1 MSFQIFLHGKI
12 VGTEEFLRSAANDIE
27 GRAYWISLLS
37 EVAPRALLGELGLSA
52 MLLGSSG
59 GGEFLLVLPAEFRA
73 QAEEFCSR
81 VAADAHERSGGTIRF
96 VWAITENLGDWSDV
110 RRRLS
115 EELHRRTGTPAAVA
129 GDTAFDPA
137 PAPKAQDFTRLA
149 TELRDAVQVGWAD
162 GQSST
167 FSVGAG
173 KYSWSLV
180 EEIPLV
186 RHTALNDQDSA
197 PAGLRTLA
205 SRAKGRR
212 AWGVLRGSVDAL
224 TWRLDKALTV
234 EERIAMSEMFKRF
247 FAGEISVLC
256 SLPDFWRKVTVLET
270 GVGAFAVYGA
280 WDALIGFAREL
291 QRVFEIFTDA
301 NLRDHAGAEG
311 KTISMAIVLAN
322 RIDQPLADVY
332 GEAADMLDI
341 AKTRGRDSI
350 YVLGRVLEWKQLA
363 DAADTKQ
370 VMTRLIKD
378 FRCSPDLL
386 NELAS
391 FYRESDAQWGIPS
404 RTRNDRV
411 DRPWRFHRR
420 INMVLGASR
429 NKDFQRLRSELISDF
444 TGKKAAHVRL
454 RPQGRVALEWTK
466 LETGV

>member
-1 MSFQIFLHGKI
+1 MGWS
-12 VGTEEFLRSAANDIE
+12 
-27 GRAYWISLLS
+27 S
-37 EVAPRALLGELGLSA
+37 EQP
-52 MLLGSSG
+52 
-59 GGEFLLVLPAEFRA
+59 
-73 QAEEFCSR
+73 
-81 VAADAHERSGGTIRF
+81 
-96 VWAITENLGDWSDV
+96 
-110 RRRLS
+110 
-115 EELHRRTGTPAAVA
+115 
-129 GDTAFDPA
+129 
-137 PAPKAQDFTRLA
+137 
-149 TELRDAVQVGWAD
+149 
-162 GQSST
+162 ST
-167 FSVGAG
+167 FIVGAG
-173 KYSWSLV
+173 KYSWTLG
-180 EEIPLV
+180 EEIPLI

-212 AWGVLRGSVDAL
+212 TWGVLRGSVDAL
-224 TWRLDKALTV
+224 TSRLDKAVTI
-234 EERIAMSEMFKRF
+234 EERLAMSEMFKRF

-256 SLPDFWRKVTVLET
+256 SLPDFWRKVTVLYA
-270 GVGAFAVYGA
+270 GAGAFAVYGA

-291 QRVFEIFTDA
+291 QRVFQIFTDA

-311 KTISMAIVLAN
+311 KTISMAIALAN
-322 RIDQPLADVY
+322 RSEQPLADVY
-332 GEAADMLDI
+332 GEAGDMLEI
-341 AKTRGRDSI
+341 AKTKGRDSI

-391 FYRESDAQWGIPS
+391 FYRESDTQWGIPS
-404 RTRNDRV
+404 RSRNDRV